1 MDFTHKKLVFL
12 CHLEFLSCAGR
23 RLAAVLLLVLGGQ
36 PLVLTLENGDA
47 VSQHGGF
54 LLDDLQFL
62 QKIVILGPS
71 AFQFRRAAGFGSG
84 FELSVKA
91 FHFSLL
97 LDELDAGAVELALQ
111 VVDLVLVERVLLVR
125 TSAETRRSRLLLS
138 LLRQSVK
145 HNMSQHF
152 VIVFFLTNVCCLFKQ
167 LKTKN
172 KLGNY

>member
-1 MDFTHKKLVFL
+1 MDFTGKKSVLL
-12 CHLEFLSCAGR
+12 CHLEFLCCAGR
-23 RLAAVLLLVLGGQ
+23 RLAAILLLVLGDQ

-54 LLDDLQFL
+54 FLDDLQFL
-62 QKIVILGPS
+62 QKIIILGPG
-71 AFQFRRAAGFGSG
+71 AFQLRRAAGFGSG

-125 TSAETRRSRLLLS
+125 TAAETRRSRLLLP

-145 HNMSQHF
+145 YDMGQHL
-152 VIVFFLTNVCCLFKQ
+152 IM
-167 LKTKN
+167 LKC
-172 KLGNY
+172 